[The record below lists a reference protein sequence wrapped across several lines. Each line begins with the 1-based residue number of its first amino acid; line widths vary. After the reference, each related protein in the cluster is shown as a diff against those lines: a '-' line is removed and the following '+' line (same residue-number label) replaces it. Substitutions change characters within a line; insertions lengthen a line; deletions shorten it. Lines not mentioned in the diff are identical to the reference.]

1 MTSHIALRY
10 ARLVRFS
17 VVVLAAALLA
27 AGCEDPSIRFNQM
40 GQESYRAGDYT
51 RARAAFEEAIQRNPD
66 VGEYYFNRGVTEQA
80 LGNFDFAIFNYDM
93 ATHLSPGIVPAYRN
107 AAQCHLEKDQPDRA
121 LAVLETGTRANPYT
135 AEAFINVA
143 QFYLSRQNLSAAKLW
158 LAKAVA
164 ADPDNP
170 VAHREYATILIRT
183 GERDKGIE
191 HLRMSLE
198 RAPVQPEVSA
208 TLSELAPPGDQ
219 LPPPKPQTE

>member
-1 MTSHIALRY
+1 MMPPIAPRY
-10 ARLVRFS
+10 ARLVQPLA
-17 VVVLAAALLA
+17 VVLAAAVLA
-27 AGCEDPSIRFNQM
+27 AGCEDPSVRFNQM
-40 GQESYRAGDYT
+40 GQEAYRAGDYT

-80 LGNFDFAIFNYDM
+80 LGHFDRAIFNYDM
-93 ATHLSPGIVPAYRN
+93 ATRLSPGIVAAYRN
-107 AAQCHLEKDQPDRA
+107 AAQCYLEKGQTDRA
-121 LAVLETGTRANPYT
+121 LAVLETGTQANPYT

-143 QFYLSRQNLSAAKLW
+143 QFYLARQDLASTKLW

-219 LPPPKPQTE
+219 LPAPKPQTE

>member
-1 MTSHIALRY
+1 MTSQIALRY
-10 ARLVRFS
+10 ARLVRFP

-40 GQESYRAGDYT
+40 GQEAYRAGDYT
-51 RARAAFEEAIQRNPD
+51 RARAAFEEAIHRNPD

-80 LGNFDFAIFNYDM
+80 LGNFDLAIFNYDM
-93 ATHLSPGIVPAYRN
+93 ATRLSPGIVPAYRN
-107 AAQCHLEKDQPDRA
+107 AAQCHLEKDQPDLA

-191 HLRMSLE
+191 HLRLSLE